1 MDLQNNTSAWPHY
14 RCTEDTSRSD
24 AADKQDLCLLQV
36 MWHKGSQSPYSL
48 TWRSLTSSPLSRPSP
63 RRGETW
69 SSSHLLPLP
78 TQTIIPQSD
87 AARSKCVWAWKDMDF
102 EPTGVFF
109 NYSEFSHR
117 LYWSVEY
124 HKMWDVCVCC
134 VESGGLRHGEMLKV
148 PRAFSW
154 LGTWPRQSA
163 WNLIVKLKLLQRLLS
178 AGCNLM
184 FCKNQYHSE
193 IQWAEI
199 YFISYNKQV
208 QVTSR

>member
-1 MDLQNNTSAWPHY
+1 MDLQNNTSAWPHSRP

-24 AADKQDLCLLQV
+24 AADKQDLCLSQV

-48 TWRSLTSSPLSRPSP
+48 TWHSLTSSPLSRPSP
-63 RRGETW
+63 RRGRAW
-69 SSSHLLPLP
+69 SSSHLPPLP

-117 LYWSVEY
+117 LYWSAEY
-124 HKMWDVCVCC
+124 HKMWNVCVCVCC
-134 VESGGLRHGEMLKV
+134 VMSGGLRHGEMLKV
-148 PRAFSW
+148 LRACSW

-163 WNLIVKLKLLQRLLS
+163 LKLN
-178 AGCNLM
+178 C
-184 FCKNQYHSE
+184 E
-193 IQWAEI
+193 I
-199 YFISYNKQV
+199 K
-208 QVTSR
+208 TSPRALFSGV